1 MSKNSF
7 DKELLEFSSVMHSGY
22 LFVVNNSGKVIALLT
37 IIVSILVTFTDISF
51 GGFSSRDFTTTL
63 AMMLASSYIVYF
75 SLEESGEALGRES
88 EEYLLSLAKYRET
101 RGKIDADSV
110 VELREFCAQYVKEE
124 LAYRRKSLLMERG
137 YSNEEYSNYKKGG
150 KVERKARRTF
160 RRADSLRAIHLT
172 PSMLLSG
179 EHATLSGELES
190 PHKKKL
196 ATSLRILLPSTAC
209 MIFTVSVILT
219 AKGELTP
226 SVVID
231 GILKLSALP
240 IIGFKA
246 YGVGYNHSKNEK
258 TMWLDARE
266 RLLSSFIA
274 QKNSA

>member
-37 IIVSILVTFTDISF
+37 IVVSILVTFTDVSF
-51 GGFSSRDFTTTL
+51 GGFSSEGFTTTL

-88 EEYLLSLAKYRET
+88 EEYRESLAKYREA

-110 VELREFCAQYVKEE
+110 GELREFCSRYVAEE
-124 LAYRRKSLLMERG
+124 LDYRRKNLLMERG
-137 YSNEEYSNYKKGG
+137 YSTEEYAAYKKDG
-150 KVERKARRTF
+150 KADKKARHTF

-179 EHATLSGELES
+179 EHTAISGELES
-190 PHKKKL
+190 PYRKKL

-246 YGVGYNHSKNEK
+246 YGVGYSHSKNEK
-258 TMWLDARE
+258 TVWLDARE
-266 RLLSSFIA
+266 RLLSSFIN
-274 QKNSA
+274 QKNNA